1 MRYGRFYALD
11 RVGRFSSEEANKSV
25 PSVTKGD
32 RFFVTRNT
40 LIGFTRTEYNEKEE
54 KGKDT
59 LHKREYGSFDYSV
72 KKEI

>member
-1 MRYGRFYALD
+1 MRYGRFDALD
-11 RVGRFSSEEANKSV
+11 RVGCFSSEETNKSV
-25 PSVTKGD
+25 PSVTKCD
-32 RFFVTRNT
+32 RFFVTRNS

-54 KGKDT
+54 KGEEA